1 MKIIIDTNLWISF
14 LIGKQTFRLKEL
26 LTRKETLIF
35 VCRDLLDELVDVA
48 SRPKLKK
55 YISQEDILQLLQV
68 IELYCIEVVLHKKAI
83 SEVRDAKDLYLLSLA
98 DTIQADYLLTGDKD
112 LLVLGKHGKTTILTL
127 PDFLIQLSG
136 QDPDKA

>member
-35 VCRDLLDELVDVA
+35 VCRELLDELVDVA

-68 IELYCIEVVLHKKAI
+68 IELYCIEVVLHKKPYQKSVMPKI
-83 SEVRDAKDLYLLSLA
+83 F
-98 DTIQADYLLTGDKD
+98 ICF
-112 LLVLGKHGKTTILTL
+112 HW
-127 PDFLIQLSG
+127 LIQYRLTTC
-136 QDPDKA
+136 